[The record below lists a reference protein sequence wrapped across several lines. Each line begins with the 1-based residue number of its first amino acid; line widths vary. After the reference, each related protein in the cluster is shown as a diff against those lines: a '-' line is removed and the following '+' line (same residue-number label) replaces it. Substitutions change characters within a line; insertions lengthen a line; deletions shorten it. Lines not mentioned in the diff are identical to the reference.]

1 MTETQQSR
9 SEGPGPHGRWL
20 PITGPA
26 GCFALASVAVLL
38 SCGEV
43 IRASSRL
50 PDCGLIA
57 TWAAAP
63 NAPAAV
69 AGLPPSKLPPR
80 PTGTVIHHGTRSV
93 ATTAVLVEQ
102 TRRVNLSRLGGLY
115 GP

>member
-1 MTETQQSR
+1 MTETEQSR
-9 SEGPGPHGRWL
+9 LDRPGAHGRWSAV
-20 PITGPA
+20 TGLV
-26 GCFALASVAVLL
+26 GCLALASVAVLL

-43 IRASSRL
+43 IRASSRQ
-50 PDCGLIA
+50 PDRSQVA
-57 TWAAAP
+57 TWASAP

-69 AGLPPSKLPPR
+69 AGLPPSTLPPR

-93 ATTAVLVEQ
+93 ATAAVLVEQ